1 MCDRQRNDNLQIYG
15 NSVQQSSKAK
25 RGPPSR
31 TKRCREE
38 SNPFLIKA
46 SNNGIKASLMRYKL
60 RIENKMYSEEDLEK
74 YAHK

>member
-1 MCDRQRNDNLQIYG
+1 MIDKETIIYKSMEIPYSNRPKLKEDLPLELRDTGKNLI
-15 NSVQQSSKAK
+15 
-25 RGPPSR
+25 
-31 TKRCREE
+31 
-38 SNPFLIKA
+38 PFLIKA